1 MTGTATPNE
10 DSRATAPATA
20 TGLPPT
26 RRDVIRS
33 GGAATLGISLLAL
46 PASIAAASDAFGS
59 TPLTQAGSMDA
70 PAGLNAV
77 AGDTRVT
84 LTWSSV
90 TGGVAYQVQYREGG
104 ATDFLVERVTDQ
116 TSLTVSG
123 LTNGTAYEFR
133 VIASDGTPS
142 NVSAPTSI
150 ATATPQLTA
159 PSTPAGVTAAPGD
172 AGQLVV
178 SWSAGA
184 TGGAVASY
192 TVEYSTT
199 PNDAESWTSVTG
211 LTATTT
217 TITGL
222 VNNTEHSV
230 RVTAVNAAGSSA
242 ASSITTATPVA
253 SLSTTVASPEPAPPV
268 LSAATFVGFASSV
281 ETSNV
286 EIETDRT
293 VSEDGNPS
301 TRLNQNHRYFYELD
315 DAPEVEV
322 NWGHVD
328 QSHFLVGVPDQEE
341 TSTIIV
347 RKYEPY
353 TDVNAR
359 TLVGF
364 STITVVRRNPTFT
377 GGQVYTVTNSSTETR
392 IGGLRITA
400 HGGSGG
406 RGGNDGARTGGAP
419 SQPGVVDVI
428 FGGPSFGINT
438 YSYPLGPSLALSFAP
453 GLGGNSGA
461 NGGSG
466 GAGGVNGSSVANSS
480 TAYRGGNGAADGPRG
495 ASGTG
500 GGGGAASL
508 VLIGSTVVIAAGGGG
523 GGGGAE
529 GTAGD
534 GADGDGTNVGGQVS
548 SVGQTGF
555 VNTGS
560 TDDAGGGGGGGG
572 GASGGN
578 RGANFRTGTGK
589 CGVFCTIFYYRS
601 TPSRSGSNSI
611 ADLEPMGEPI
621 ANGFAT
627 GREVSNSGS
636 ITVKYLE
643 VTSLEQ
649 GVV

>member
-199 PNDAESWTSVTG
+199 PNDATSWTSVTG

-286 EIETDRT
+286 EIKTDRT
-293 VSEDGNPS
+293 VSEGGGPRVRTRTTATS
-301 TRLNQNHRYFYELD
+301 TSSTVLQRSRSTG
-315 DAPEVEV
+315 AT
-322 NWGHVD
+322 
-328 QSHFLVGVPDQEE
+328 S
-341 TSTIIV
+341 TSTISWSACQT
-347 RKYEPY
+347 RRRPRRSSCESTRRTP
-353 TDVNAR
+353 TR
-359 TLVGF
+359 TLAR
-364 STITVVRRNPTFT
+364 SSDSRPSPSCDATRPSPVVR
-377 GGQVYTVTNSSTETR
+377 STR
-392 IGGLRITA
+392 
-400 HGGSGG
+400 
-406 RGGNDGARTGGAP
+406 
-419 SQPGVVDVI
+419 
-428 FGGPSFGINT
+428 
-438 YSYPLGPSLALSFAP
+438 
-453 GLGGNSGA
+453 
-461 NGGSG
+461 
-466 GAGGVNGSSVANSS
+466 
-480 TAYRGGNGAADGPRG
+480 
-495 ASGTG
+495 
-500 GGGGAASL
+500 
-508 VLIGSTVVIAAGGGG
+508 
-523 GGGGAE
+523 
-529 GTAGD
+529 
-534 GADGDGTNVGGQVS
+534 
-548 SVGQTGF
+548 
-555 VNTGS
+555 
-560 TDDAGGGGGGGG
+560 
-572 GASGGN
+572 
-578 RGANFRTGTGK
+578 
-589 CGVFCTIFYYRS
+589 
-601 TPSRSGSNSI
+601 
-611 ADLEPMGEPI
+611 
-621 ANGFAT
+621 
-627 GREVSNSGS
+627 
-636 ITVKYLE
+636 
-643 VTSLEQ
+643 
-649 GVV
+649 